1 MKAFTEEIG
10 RAVVIPND
18 SINTDIILPKQF
30 LKNIL
35 KTGFGKDLFF
45 DWRYLEDGTLN
56 PDFEL
61 NKPEHKGATI
71 LITGTDFGSGS
82 SREHAVWALTDY
94 GFKAVIAG
102 GFSDIFY
109 MNATKNGLLPIVLP
123 EADRAVLR
131 QVKADELITINL
143 PQQEVIYN
151 TQTFHFDINPQWK
164 EKFIKGEDD
173 IDHTLQFANQ
183 ITAFE
188 QKRPNF
194 G

>member
-45 DWRYLEDGTLN
+45 DWRYLEDGSLN

-123 EADRAVLR
+123 EADRAILR

-151 TQTFHFDINPQWK
+151 TQAFHFDINPQWK

>member
-1 MKAFTEEIG
+1 MEAFVRETG

-18 SINTDIILPKQF
+18 NINTDIILPKQF

-45 DWRYLEDGTLN
+45 DWRYN
-56 PDFEL
+56 PDGSLNETFEL
-61 NKPEHKGATI
+61 NKPEHQEASI
-71 LITGTDFGSGS
+71 LITGNDFGSGS

-94 GFKAVIAG
+94 GFRAVIGG

-123 EADRAVLR
+123 ERNRKILR
-131 QVKADELITINL
+131 NIQADEKIRIDL
-143 PQQEVIYN
+143 PKQTVTYKN
-151 TQTFHFDINPQWK
+151 DTFHFDINPQWK
-164 EKFIKGEDD
+164 EKFINGEDD
-173 IDHTLQFANQ
+173 IDNTMKYEKL
-183 ITAFE
+183 ITVFE
-188 QKRPNF
+188 RQRPNF

>member
-45 DWRYLEDGTLN
+45 DWRYLEDGSLN

-151 TQTFHFDINPQWK
+151 TQAFHFDINPQWK